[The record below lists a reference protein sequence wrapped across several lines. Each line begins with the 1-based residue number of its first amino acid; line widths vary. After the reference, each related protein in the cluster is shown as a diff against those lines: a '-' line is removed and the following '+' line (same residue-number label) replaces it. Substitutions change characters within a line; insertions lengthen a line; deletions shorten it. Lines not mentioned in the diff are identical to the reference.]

1 MITYYWFFLA
11 IIKIIITVL
20 ANLVQKYYYFKGN
33 TYPIITS
40 IIAAI
45 FFILYALTF
54 EDVNSFKKLNYPIL
68 IFFGFLLFMFLLLSY
83 NLLKKS
89 PHPGYFKILSI
100 YELLLLLFISYFFY
114 KAEITIK
121 NLIGFIFI
129 IIGSIFIF

>member
-1 MITYYWFFLA
+1 MITYYWIFLA
-11 IIKIIITVL
+11 IIKIIVTVL

-45 FFILYALTF
+45 FFILYALIF

-68 IFFGFLLFMFLLLSY
+68 IFFGFLLFIFLLL
-83 NLLKKS
+83 NFKLLKDS

-100 YELLLLLFISYFFY
+100 YELILILFISYYFY

-129 IIGSIFIF
+129 IIGTTFIF

>member
-1 MITYYWFFLA
+1 MITYYWIFLA
-11 IIKIIITVL
+11 IIKIIVTVL
-20 ANLVQKYYYFKGN
+20 GNLVQKYYYFKGN

-54 EDVNSFKKLNYPIL
+54 EDVNSFKNLNYPIL
-68 IFFGFLLFMFLLLSY
+68 IFFGFLLFIFLLL
-83 NLLKKS
+83 NFKLLKNS

-100 YELLLLLFISYFFY
+100 YELLLILFISYYFY

-129 IIGSIFIF
+129 IIGSTFLF